1 MLTKPDK
8 IPAKLCKKCF
18 KPINPPEGFEI
29 LSCSCQPPPTEEE
42 QVEVVIE
49 HFKNVTD
56 PQAGHK
62 DDYPALVERCGGW
75 GIPILKRVMD
85 NYEVPGVARNIKGG
99 PSYTWGGM
107 V

>member
-8 IPAKLCKKCF
+8 IPAKLCTKCF
-18 KPINPPEGFEI
+18 KPINPPEGLEV
-29 LSCSCQPPPTEEE
+29 SCSCQPPPTEDE

-49 HFKNVTD
+49 HFKNILPD
-56 PQAGHK
+56 PQVCHK

-75 GIPILKRVMD
+75 GIPILKRMMD